1 MQTPTTTKM
10 GEPPAASAIE
20 NRLLVVAGILDQA
33 IAAVN
38 QAIEDLRLGEE
49 QPPQEGRQTDDL

>member
-1 MQTPTTTKM
+1 MPTTPPKTD
-10 GEPPAASAIE
+10 PPAPPSSAIE

-38 QAIEDLRLGEE
+38 QAIADLRIEE
-49 QPPQEGRQTDDL
+49 EPQEGREPDDL

>member
-1 MQTPTTTKM
+1 MQTPPKT
-10 GEPPAASAIE
+10 EPPPVSAIE

-38 QAIEDLRLGEE
+38 QAIEDLRLGED
-49 QPPQEGRQTDDL
+49 PLPQEGRKTDDL